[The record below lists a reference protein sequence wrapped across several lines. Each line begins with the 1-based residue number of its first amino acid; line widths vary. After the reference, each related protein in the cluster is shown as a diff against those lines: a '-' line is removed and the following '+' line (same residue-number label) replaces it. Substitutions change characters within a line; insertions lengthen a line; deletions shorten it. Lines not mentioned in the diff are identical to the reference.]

1 MKDAV
6 KFVLLGVAA
15 YFIGRNFGVFPD
27 VFASSYD
34 VMPEPTPEPTPEP
47 APTPTPEP
55 APTPKPEPAP
65 SAPAVLIL
73 MKAAALEA
81 GYSDSLGW
89 DQWNWFYN
97 AITDKEGPAP
107 ESVGVPR
114 VANMPNISAE
124 TWYQAATAGGFV
136 L

>member
-15 YFIGRNFGVFPD
+15 YFIGRNFGIFPD

-55 APTPKPEPAP
+55 AP

-73 MKAAALEA
+73 MKAAAIEA
-81 GYSDSLGW
+81 GYSGSLGW

-97 AITDKEGPAP
+97 LVTGKEGPAP

-114 VANMPNISAE
+114 LADMPNI
-124 TWYQAATAGGFV
+124 
-136 L
+136 LRKNL

>member
-27 VFASSYD
+27 VFGTVTESPPIQEEPA
-34 VMPEPTPEPTPEP
+34 PTPTPEPTPEP
-47 APTPTPEP
+47 AP
-55 APTPKPEPAP
+55 EPAP
-65 SAPAVLIL
+65 SAPAVVIL
-73 MKAAALEA
+73 MKAAALEG
-81 GYSDSLGW
+81 GYSNSLGW

-97 AITDKEGPAP
+97 LVTGKEGPAP

-114 VANMPNISAE
+114 LTDMPNISAD

>member
-1 MKDAV
+1 MKDAL
-6 KFVLLGVAA
+6 KFALLGVAA
-15 YFIGRNFGVFPD
+15 YLIGRNFGLFPD
-27 VFASSYD
+27 LFASTQ
-34 VMPEPTPEPTPEP
+34 PPPAAEEPPPTPAPAEAAPSP
-47 APTPTPEP
+47 APPP
-55 APTPKPEPAP
+55 APP

-81 GYSDSLGW
+81 GYSDALGW

-97 AITDKEGPAP
+97 AITGKEGPAP

-124 TWYQAATAGGFV
+124 TWYQAAAAGGFA